1 MAVPSSGEISL
12 LKIWSE
18 KNENDYSSN
27 NADGETDFS
36 LLGMSSNS
44 DDDSS
49 NGNININT
57 ANSSSNRPDGDA
69 PHSMSEWYAYDHDF
83 NPFSSVIADFTISD
97 AVIPSGT
104 PGSPTTV
111 LKTFTLAH
119 GAGALTALFQN
130 QNPELGTLALSISI
144 EGDPG
149 AGGTDNNATG
159 YVSQGTQLSYSPTFS
174 FTNTVSVRFR
184 FAGHT
189 SSANQTRTCTFTS
202 NGQTDV
208 VTITKNTAK
217 SDRRLKTNIEMIGH
231 SPSNIPI
238 YIFNYK
244 TDLNTKYKGVMA
256 QDLLEMGITEP
267 VVMGDDGFYGVDY
280 SKIDVNMEIIS

>member
-1 MAVPSSGEISL
+1 MAVPSSGSISL
-12 LKIWSE
+12 KGIINEIDDGDYDSDSFPGAMSLK
-18 KNENDYSSN
+18 
-27 NADGETDFS
+27 DFS
-36 LLGMSSNS
+36 TGAG
-44 DDDSS
+44 DATA
-49 NGNININT
+49 INT
-57 ANSSSNRPDGDA
+57 SNSSSKRPDGDA
-69 PHSMSEWYAYDHDF
+69 PHAMSEFYSYDQDF
-83 NPFSSVIADFTISD
+83 NPFSSVIADFTIE
-97 AVIPSGT
+97 APINGGGLYT
-104 PGSPTTV
+104 PTTV

-130 QNPELGTLALSISI
+130 QNPEFGTLALSISI

-149 AGGTDNNATG
+149 AGGTGNNATG

-184 FAGHT
+184 YEGHT
-189 SSANQTRTCTFTS
+189 SAANQNRTCTFTS

-208 VTITKNTAK
+208 VTITKNTPR

-280 SKIDVNMEIIS
+280 SKIDVDMEIIS

>member
-1 MAVPSSGEISL
+1 MIVPSSGAISL
-12 LKIWSE
+12 SGIA
-18 KNENDYSSN
+18 NEIDDDDYDNDSFQGAISL
-27 NADGETDFS
+27 EDFS
-36 LLGMSSNS
+36 TG
-44 DDDSS
+44 
-49 NGNININT
+49 GEATINT
-57 ANSSSNRPDGDA
+57 ANSSSNRPDGDT

-83 NPFSSVIADFTISD
+83 NPFSSVIADFTIQ
-97 AVIPSGT
+97 APINGGGLYT
-104 PGSPTTV
+104 PTTV

-130 QNPELGTLALSISI
+130 QNPERGTLALSISI

-149 AGGTDNNATG
+149 AGGTGNNATG

-184 FAGHT
+184 FTGHT
-189 SSANQTRTCTFTS
+189 GAANQNRTCTFTS

-208 VTITKNTAK
+208 VTITKNTPR
-217 SDRRLKTNIEMIGH
+217 SDRRLKTNIEMIGY

-280 SKIDVNMEIIS
+280 SKIDVDMEIIS

>member
-1 MAVPSSGEISL
+1 MAVPSSGSISL
-12 LKIWSE
+12 KGIINEIDDGDYDSDSFPGAMSLK
-18 KNENDYSSN
+18 
-27 NADGETDFS
+27 DFS
-36 LLGMSSNS
+36 TGAG
-44 DDDSS
+44 DATA
-49 NGNININT
+49 INT
-57 ANSSSNRPDGDA
+57 SNSSSKRPDGDA
-69 PHSMSEWYAYDHDF
+69 PHAMSEFYSYDQDF
-83 NPFSSVIADFTISD
+83 NPFSSVIADFTIQ
-97 AVIPSGT
+97 APINGGGLYT
-104 PGSPTTV
+104 PTTV

-130 QNPELGTLALSISI
+130 QNPEFGTLALSISI

-149 AGGTDNNATG
+149 AGGTGNNATG

-184 FAGHT
+184 YEGHT
-189 SSANQTRTCTFTS
+189 SAANQNRTCTFTS

-208 VTITKNTAK
+208 VTITKNTPR

-280 SKIDVNMEIIS
+280 SKIDVDMEIIS